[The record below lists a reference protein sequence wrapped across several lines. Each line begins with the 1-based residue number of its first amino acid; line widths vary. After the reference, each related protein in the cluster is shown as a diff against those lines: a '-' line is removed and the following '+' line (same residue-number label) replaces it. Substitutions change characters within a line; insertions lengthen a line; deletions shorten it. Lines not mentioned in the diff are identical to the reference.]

1 MMDIQVP
8 LALADEHV
16 GVTEYARHLLV
27 NDARNATIR
36 TYVLIGGNGKAEVT
50 NTFLAVWG
58 DYDRSDEWRELRV
71 IHDGGN
77 HLVHR
82 KHNPHAGFTPFAK
95 ETLLYPTGHAK
106 DTKRRVYVMGGKD
119 ADGKRLRREMSATIL
134 VAWLDYAALSDYTHL
149 WVKWKDGKRHLV
161 HRKGL

>member
-1 MMDIQVP
+1 MDIQVP
-8 LALADEHV
+8 LALSDEHV
-16 GVTEYARHLLV
+16 GVTEYARRLLV

-36 TYVLIGGNGKAEVT
+36 TYRLIGDNKKESEVT

-58 DYDRSDEWRELRV
+58 DYERSDAWRELRV
-71 IHDGGN
+71 NHNGGS

-82 KHNPHAGFTPFAK
+82 KHNPRFGFTSFAK
-95 ETLLYPTGHAK
+95 ESLLYPTGHAK

-119 ADGKRLRREMSATIL
+119 PEGKRIRREMEATIL
-134 VAWLDYAALSDYTHL
+134 IAWLDYAALTDYTHL